1 MFVVFPIKVTEED
14 FTDVGNWNA
23 VEINSLL
30 TKSWVNDVFDE
41 TAKNMDDADAGMGRG
56 NDVISRDEEDVATYS
71 NADDSDSLT
80 SKLLDVDLDETRE

>member
-1 MFVVFPIKVTEED
+1 
-14 FTDVGNWNA
+14 
-23 VEINSLL
+23 
-30 TKSWVNDVFDE
+30 
-41 TAKNMDDADAGMGRG
+41 MDDADAGMGRG